1 MCVHHI
7 LCIGASSND
16 DNGEVSS
23 GGGGGVVTS
32 DSRRPVI
39 VPRVSTHGH
48 IALLLCQKLVDMVS
62 GLQLYQIVVE
72 VVNSL

>member
-1 MCVHHI
+1 MMI
-7 LCIGASSND
+7 MEKSA
-16 DNGEVSS
+16 
-23 GGGGGVVTS
+23 VVVVAMELLQ
-32 DSRRPVI
+32 VI
-39 VPRVSTHGH
+39 VGGLLLYRGLVHMV

>member
-1 MCVHHI
+1 MI
-7 LCIGASSND
+7 MEKSA
-16 DNGEVSS
+16 
-23 GGGGGVVTS
+23 VVVVVELLQ
-32 DSRRPVI
+32 VI
-39 VPRVSTHGH
+39 VGGLLLYRGLVHMV